1 MGRVKVN
8 IVADM
13 DGQISNKNCQISNMD
28 ALIHR
33 DLE

>member
-8 IVADM
+8 VVAHM
-13 DGQISNKNCQISNMD
+13 DGQISNKNCQMSNMD